1 MPAPLPVQNPSAA
14 RFGGLDGLR
23 AVAVALV
30 LVYHLFPD
38 LLPGGFLGVDVFFV
52 ISGFLITSLLLRELD
67 LHGRIDLV
75 GFWRRR
81 ARRLLPA
88 LGLTLLVTTSLAWMV
103 GGDLLV
109 GIGRQIAGAAFFVSN
124 WVYVAAGA
132 DYFTRDNPELFRNTW
147 SLSIEEQFYI
157 LLPLLLLLL
166 FRLRGR
172 RARSALLIALGTA
185 SACWMAALSLL
196 GADPTRI
203 YFGSDT
209 HTFGLLLGAGA
220 AALLHRTPEPPV
232 SPDSLGASGSGAAVP
247 GAPLRKTGVAAQLG
261 WMAAALAGLAALGW
275 LAATLPEASPISFR
289 GGFQLATLAS
299 LVVVCAI
306 TRPRAWIGRALDVQ
320 PLRWVGERSY
330 GIYLWHWPLLI
341 VFAAAFGE
349 GVEPWIVGLVTLL
362 STVVVAALSYRYV
375 ERPIR
380 RIGLIKSCKRALSIK
395 TQTPRHRVVAISLG
409 LVILLTLPATAY
421 AIATAPRLS
430 SAAEAIARGQAAL
443 ERQAEADESA
453 DGSDANGSDAGSADT
468 EGAAAGSASKGEGS
482 AKSDGKGSA
491 EGEGS
496 AKPAPP
502 IAPEG
507 RDITAIGDSVMLAS
521 LPELTETFPGI
532 AVDAAVSRG
541 FGAGVGIAQGA
552 SQQGS
557 LRRVVVAG
565 LGTNGTVQPEEL
577 DALHQVAGDRPLVLV
592 NAYGER
598 DWIPGVNQQLAD
610 YAAAH
615 RGVVLA
621 DWAGSVN
628 GVDGALAGD
637 GIHPNPSGGEIY
649 AAAVQRALAELQTP
663 DEAIG
668 YGIPRR

>member
-1 MPAPLPVQNPSAA
+1 MPAPLPAQNPSAA

-67 LHGRIDLV
+67 MHGRIDLV

-88 LGLTLLVTTSLAWMV
+88 LGLALLVTTSLAWTV

-147 SLSIEEQFYI
+147 SLAIEEQFYI

-172 RARSALLIALGTA
+172 RARSVLLIALGTA
-185 SACWMAALSLL
+185 SACWMAVLSLL

-220 AALLHRTPEPPV
+220 AALLHRPPEPPV
-232 SPDSLGASGSGAAVP
+232 SPDSLRASGSAAAVP
-247 GAPLRKTGVAAQLG
+247 AALRRKTGVAAQLG
-261 WMAAALAGLAALGW
+261 WMVAALAGLAVLGW
-275 LAATLPEASPISFR
+275 LAATLPEASPISFH

-349 GVEPWIVGLVTLL
+349 GVEPWIVGLVTLVL
-362 STVVVAALSYRYV
+362 TIVVAALSYRYV

-380 RIGLIKSCKRALSIK
+380 RIGLVKSCKRAFSIR

-443 ERQAEADESA
+443 DRQAETDENA
-453 DGSDANGSDAGSADT
+453 DGSATDGSNGED
-468 EGAAAGSASKGEGS
+468 AAAGSASKGEGS
-482 AKSDGKGSA
+482 TKSEGKGST
-491 EGEGS
+491 EGEGP

-577 DALHQVAGDRPLVLV
+577 DALHQVTGDRPLVLV

-615 RGVVLA
+615 RGVVVA

-649 AAAVQRALAELQTP
+649 AEAVQRALEELQTP